1 MSDRIVITSF
11 VHGVLT
17 SGSVKKDADDVAVFA
32 TVLRNKPVKDAVVRA
47 ELDRGVAATAT
58 AGDIVETLRSLALP
72 IGAAWTAADA
82 ARAGSSPR
90 CAPDVDG
97 RTR

>member
-82 ARAGSSPR
+82 AVAKEPAARRQLAALCP
-90 CAPDVDG
+90 
-97 RTR
+97 